1 MQGQLEGQQIGR
13 YLVGRRLGGGG
24 VATVYQA
31 YDQVSGQ
38 SVALKVLPPNPD
50 EATLSRFRREALMAG
65 ALRHPN
71 IVRILQVGTV
81 DDGGAAYIAMDLV
94 EGESL
99 AALLTRVHQ
108 LSVVDSCR
116 LLEPIARALAVAH
129 QHGVIHRDVKPSN
142 ILLRPVTLAAP
153 FATSFAPSNAFVQ
166 IEPLDYPIVPL
177 LSDFGIA
184 RFLDAPELTSM
195 GRTVG
200 TPAFMAPEQCMGSRE
215 LDGRSDIYSLGT
227 VLFRCVVGRLP
238 FGGSTTQILH
248 AHVFEPV
255 VIDDEMVGQLPP
267 KVIEILRRTLAK
279 SPEDRY
285 QSAQEVADELAV
297 LGGDLLAATPM
308 LGRDATRTM
317 EIDPTATHTLSQVAI
332 KATTASNAS
341 SVQVLV
347 PGTVARDVAHTAAT
361 LPHAKQAAGTR
372 RRGPAMEHIVWAV
385 FFILLIGGGGL
396 WSARSWMRA
405 GRSPEPNQIILPVL
419 VTFTPSPVSEN
430 GASGEAGNPD
440 VTPVADVSDV
450 AAAVGAVASNTVETQ
465 LPITL
470 TVEAQLSVTPTV
482 EALFSPTPM
491 PIASPT
497 PVAPPA
503 ALPPTLPPTLPVVS
517 SPESNSTPT
526 DVPVLEAVP
535 TDEVASA
542 CAMVVDEFLLP
553 YTIGLE
559 GEMATKFSCPTAQAE
574 MIVGEWLN
582 FERGSVVV
590 IDGSP
595 VVYVYYADGSWEQV
609 SAGDDAVASD
619 EQVSLPPRFAAVL
632 IPMGRHIRLG
642 NVQGEPVRSE
652 MVRQSFSGGIL
663 LGSKASGQVLFLVRD
678 HLQF

>member
-31 YDQVSGQ
+31 HDQVSGQ
-38 SVALKVLPPNPD
+38 SVALKVLPPNSD

-99 AALLTRVHQ
+99 AALLARVHQ

-129 QHGVIHRDVKPSN
+129 QNGVIHRDVKPSN
-142 ILLRPVTLAAP
+142 ILLRPVALAATD
-153 FATSFAPSNAFVQ
+153 AAVR
-166 IEPLDYPIVPL
+166 IEPLDYPIIPL

-227 VLFRCVVGRLP
+227 VLFRSLVGRLP

-255 VIDDEMVGQLPP
+255 VIDDEMVRQLPP
-267 KVIEILRRTLAK
+267 QVIAILQRTLAK
-279 SPEDRY
+279 SPDDRY

-297 LGGDLLAATPM
+297 LGADSSIEMPTLA
-308 LGRDATRTM
+308 RDATRTM
-317 EIDPTATHTLSQVAI
+317 AIDPTATRTLNQVA
-332 KATTASNAS
+332 ATPATVSSAS

-347 PGTVARDVAHTAAT
+347 PGAVAHGGETS
-361 LPHAKQAAGTR
+361 AKASQSTGTR
-372 RRGPAMEHIVWAV
+372 RRGPALERIIWAI
-385 FFILLIGGGGL
+385 FFVLLIGGGGL

-405 GRSPEPNQIILPVL
+405 SRSPEPSQLNLPLFVTYTPSPAVNGADDGADGMSDVTPAVAAGIVTTPTIEASLPVTPVVTRAVEATTMPTLTSPTAPPTLTPLPAAPSGGEQNDLVSTLPVL
-419 VTFTPSPVSEN
+419 VAEPSP
-430 GASGEAGNPD
+430 
-440 VTPVADVSDV
+440 
-450 AAAVGAVASNTVETQ
+450 
-465 LPITL
+465 
-470 TVEAQLSVTPTV
+470 
-482 EALFSPTPM
+482 
-491 PIASPT
+491 
-497 PVAPPA
+497 
-503 ALPPTLPPTLPVVS
+503 LPVDADPATVDDL
-517 SPESNSTPT
+517 PQQ
-526 DVPVLEAVP
+526 EAVP
-535 TDEVASA
+535 AEEVVSA
-542 CAMVVDEFLLP
+542 CPAVVDEFLLP
-553 YTIGLE
+553 FTRGLE
-559 GEMATKFSCPTAQAE
+559 GKMAMDFSCPVAQAE
-574 MIVGEWLN
+574 IVVGEWLN
-582 FERGSVVV
+582 FEHGSVVV
-590 IDGSP
+590 IEGSP
-595 VVYVYYADGSWEQV
+595 VVYVYYEDGSWEQV
-609 SAGDDAVASD
+609 SVGDNAPD
-619 EQVSLPPRFAAVL
+619 EQASLPPRFAAAL
-632 IPMGRHIRLG
+632 IPAGRQIRLG
-642 NVQGEPVRSE
+642 NLQGEVTRSE
-652 MVRQSFSGGIL
+652 SVRQSFSGGIL
-663 LGSKASGQVLFLVRD
+663 LGNKANEQVLFLVRD